1 MQGKTVPGFD
11 KLVNLTEVIVSTG
24 YDASATTID
33 LQVGEGTK
41 VPDPAVFGSYYGM
54 YYDATANLLASE
66 DANREWV
73 LFTAKSLDQVTLT
86 RGQQETAASTKNEL
100 GHQYRIALVLSAAQ
114 MEKYNQLQNS
124 GMSRQAVI
132 NSNFNVWSGGTSFVD
147 PVDESTTAD
156 KWMAGVGHISGTFP
170 TVTLSR
176 QSLTTGDIPGSFYNY
191 RINTTGAGSGFHTN
205 EYYAIYQDIINGTRF
220 LAGANKQVT
229 ISFYAKSS
237 IASKRLGINVQQW
250 YGTGGSPSTTEIIT
264 GDNITLTSSWKFY
277 SFTYTLNTLVGKTFG
292 TNNDDFIRVVF
303 WNMWQ
308 SASQSQVGA
317 ATAESFGGSGNVEFA
332 QVQVCSGDVA
342 LEYKQE
348 DGAVEYLRNVGASNI
363 LTPTEVTFVRSF
375 DNTYFT
381 KKTFVANKNGNAGD
395 MLEVQSDGKV
405 GNPTTEIVVDYM
417 DAGSIAPTD
426 QSNFNYRFTDE
437 VNGKG
442 HKFFMVNETAGLGVG
457 YNTSNQLVVYSLFYN
472 KVTKAWSKVSTVI
485 LTNALTGSLSSA
497 AINNFEIISI
507 DTTKVLIKYAC
518 SARLGFMALSVDATT
533 GTITSGAEVQ
543 SNANMVPEV
552 SHIAKV
558 DTNKACVFGYVSGV
572 GLVACALS
580 VSTVTITRG
589 ADDTVL
595 ATPTIT
601 VNNGIA
607 QLSAGK
613 MLLTYCN
620 SGGTAIMG
628 EVITISGTTI
638 TSTYGSTSLISMA
651 TTLTTADTNG
661 ITLMYSLFEHQATA
675 DQVVVGAWKNNAT
688 RVAMQAAL
696 VTASGTTLSAAA
708 MSDVPDK
715 SFSSFISK
723 NAVLCVEATTTITG
737 GYVIAST
744 YAGYAIDV
752 TNLLFRKCT
761 SNFATIETN
770 GTDIYCTL
778 GFSYYGNIV
787 VRCVVNNSST
797 NVIYG
802 FVYPRSEKVLLFTDA
817 SYTTNNNVICA
828 FAGVAKTNGIS
839 SATGTV
845 LYQNFSGYSE
855 LRLRYARAIGTIT
868 SSNYI
873 LIK

>member
-33 LQVGEGTK
+33 LQVGEGVK

-73 LFTAKSLDQVTLT
+73 LFTAKSSDQVTLT

-124 GMSRQAVI
+124 GMSRQAVM
-132 NSNFNVWSGGTSFVD
+132 NSNFNMWNTGTSFLN
-147 PVDESTTAD
+147 PASASTTAD
-156 KWMAGVGHISGTFP
+156 LFKVGYALGGATFP
-170 TVTLSR
+170 NITHSR
-176 QSLTTGDIPGSFYNY
+176 ELLTSGDVIGSHYYY
-191 RINTTGAGSGFHTN
+191 RINRDGAGTSLGAATKHG
-205 EYYAIYQDIINGTRF
+205 IYHDIVNGTRF
-220 LAGANKQVT
+220 LAGAGKEVT
-229 ISFYAKSS
+229 ISFYARSS
-237 IASKRLGINVQQW
+237 IASKRIGLYLIQN
-250 YGTGGSPSTTEIIT
+250 YGTGGSPTTAESIT
-264 GDNITLTSSWKFY
+264 GDNVTLTSTWTFY
-277 SFTYTLNTLVGKTFG
+277 SFTLSLNTLVGKTFG
-292 TNNDDFIRVVF
+292 TSNDDILRFVLFDV
-303 WNMWQ
+303 WNSDNKALVG
-308 SASQSQVGA
+308 SATNEG
-317 ATAESFGGSGNVEFA
+317 FGGSGNVDIA
-332 QVQVCSGDVA
+332 QLQICSGDVA
-342 LEYKQE
+342 LEYRQE
-348 DGAVEYLRNVGASNI
+348 DGAVEYLRSIGASNI
-363 LTPTEVTFVRSF
+363 LTPTEAAFVRSF

-417 DAGSIAPTD
+417 DAGSISPTD

-437 VNGKG
+437 VNMKG
-442 HKFFMVNETAGLGVG
+442 RKFFMINDTVGIGVG
-457 YNTSNQLVVYSLFYN
+457 YNTSNQLVVYSLLYN
-472 KVTKAWSKVSTVI
+472 KVTKAWSKVTTVI

-518 SARLGFMALSVDATT
+518 STRLGFMALSADATT
-533 GTITSGAEVQ
+533 GALTSGAEVQ

-589 ADDTVL
+589 ADDTIL
-595 ATPTIT
+595 ATPTIN

-638 TSTYGSTSLISMA
+638 TSTYGSTSLISMV
-651 TTLTTADTNG
+651 TTLTSADTNG
-661 ITLMYSLFEHQATA
+661 VTLMYSLFEHQGTA

-708 MSDVPDK
+708 MSSVPDK

-752 TNLLFRKCT
+752 VNLLFRKCT
-761 SNFATIETN
+761 SDFATTETD
-770 GTDIYCTL
+770 GTNIYCTL
-778 GFSYYGNIV
+778 GFSYYGNNV
-787 VRCVVNNSST
+787 VRCVVNNSTT
-797 NVIYG
+797 NVIYE
-802 FVYPRSEKVLLFTDA
+802 FVYPRSEKVLLFADA

-839 SATGTV
+839 STTGTV